1 MKVWA
6 IPINLLPIARYGMIQ
21 RADLTSSEDA
31 LYDVAN
37 AYPGRNDAS
46 LRRYIMKQSVSPV
59 TLILVVIATIAVI
72 AGIFVIVTNG
82 TQATQKANTGPGGMP
97 PDVAAEFSK
106 RMGGANATGPQAG
119 GGAGAPTK
127 K

>member
-1 MKVWA
+1 M
-6 IPINLLPIARYGMIQ
+6 P
-21 RADLTSSEDA
+21 
-31 LYDVAN
+31 N
-37 AYPGRNDAS
+37 AELGRNDAY
-46 LRRYIMKQSVSPV
+46 LRRYIMKQPVSPV

-106 RMGGANATGPQAG
+106 RMGGANTTGAQVG

>member
-1 MKVWA
+1 
-6 IPINLLPIARYGMIQ
+6 
-21 RADLTSSEDA
+21 
-31 LYDVAN
+31 
-37 AYPGRNDAS
+37 
-46 LRRYIMKQSVSPV
+46 MKQSVSPV

-72 AGIFVIVTNG
+72 AGVFVLVTNG
-82 TQATQKANTGPGGMP
+82 TQAKQKANTAPGGMP

-106 RMGGANATGPQAG
+106 RMGGANTTGAQAS

>member
-1 MKVWA
+1 
-6 IPINLLPIARYGMIQ
+6 LTIAQ
-21 RADLTSSEDA
+21 DA
-31 LYDVAN
+31 SYDVTN
-37 AYPGRNDAS
+37 ADQGRNDAS

-82 TQATQKANTGPGGMP
+82 TQAKQKANTGPGGMP

-119 GGAGAPTK
+119 GGAGAPTTK
-127 K
+127 